1 MCNRD
6 PPPAGFFCP
15 QTGAGSPA
23 SVPRAGKHPVKI
35 MDNPY
40 LYLISAA
47 IGLCSGI
54 VIAWLLLHGRI
65 AAAAEQGRAEVTIDL
80 ARASERARA
89 SEAELARLMAR
100 AGVRPHDW
108 LRLRGT
114 PAEDLR
120 LTGPD
125 VPDEVILKAMAAYPI
140 LVERPIVETA
150 KGVALCRPAEKV
162 AMLL

>member
-1 MCNRD
+1 MSGGVTIYHNPKCGTSRTVLGLIEA
-6 PPPAGFFCP
+6 AGVAP
-15 QTGAGSPA
+15 D
-23 SVPRAGKHPVKI
+23 VV
-35 MDNPY
+35 
-40 LYLISAA
+40 LYLET
-47 IGLCSGI
+47 G
-54 VIAWLLLHGRI
+54 W
-65 AAAAEQGRAEVTIDL
+65 D
-80 ARASERARA
+80 
-89 SEAELARLMAR
+89 EAELARLMAR

-120 LTGPD
+120 LTGAD

-162 AMLL
+162 ATLF